1 MDEPVFRRNPMSEER
16 SSALARLAVGM
27 AALLAFWAAGEALAS
42 VARLP
47 LPGNV
52 TGMLLLAGA
61 LRVGWVT
68 LAWVRPAAELL
79 IRYMGLLFVP
89 PGVGLML
96 YFDLIRREWLP
107 ITVAGAASTLLV
119 LLTVGL
125 MQQRLER
132 DG

>member
-1 MDEPVFRRNPMSEER
+1 M
-16 SSALARLAVGM
+16 AV
-27 AALLAFWAAGEALAS
+27 LLAFWGAGEALARG
-42 VARLP
+42 ARLP
-47 LPGNV
+47 LPGSV

-61 LRVGWVT
+61 LRVGWPRID
-68 LAWVRPAAELL
+68 WVRPAAELL

-89 PGVGLML
+89 PGVGLLL

-107 ITVAGAASTLLV
+107 ITVAGAASTVLV

-125 MQQRLER
+125 MQQRL